1 MPSCAEQSAPP
12 LDQIQFF
19 RYPEMVANLRWNG
32 CLSALLWF
40 TTVAWAEPYVSPEGR
55 FSAELSPATTCTTS
69 QSESPVG
76 DIVTTV
82 YLDKQ
87 PGRFL
92 TVSFTDLPKLA
103 ILAGRDRIFDEA
115 RDGMLQQCAGT
126 QTSWQRQDAQTR
138 RLVYTAPGYRGETI
152 FRLEKYRLY
161 VIDVRSETSLK
172 PALDAQFLQSF
183 KIISPPAASAPAPKE
198 P

>member
-1 MPSCAEQSAPP
+1 M
-12 LDQIQFF
+12 
-19 RYPEMVANLRWNG
+19 ANQRWNWG
-32 CLSALLWF
+32 LSALLWY

-55 FSAELSPATTCTTS
+55 FTAELSPATTCTTS
-69 QSESPVG
+69 SSDSPVG
-76 DIVTTV
+76 AVITTV

-126 QTSWQRQDAQTR
+126 QTSWQRQDSQTR
-138 RLVYTAPGYRGETI
+138 RLVYTSPGHRGETI

-161 VIDVRSETSLK
+161 VIDVRSEVSLK
-172 PALDAQFLQSF
+172 PALDSQFLQSF
-183 KIISPPAASAPAPKE
+183 KIISPPAASAPAPKD

>member
-1 MPSCAEQSAPP
+1 M
-12 LDQIQFF
+12 
-19 RYPEMVANLRWNG
+19 ANQRWNWS
-32 CLSALLWF
+32 LSALLWF
-40 TTVAWAEPYVSPEGR
+40 TTGAWAEPYVSSDGR
-55 FSAELSPATTCTTS
+55 FSAELSSATTCATS

-76 DIVTTV
+76 AIVTTV

-103 ILAGRDRIFDEA
+103 ILAGRERIFDEA
-115 RDGMLQQCAGT
+115 RDGMLQQCGGLQIA
-126 QTSWQRQDAQTR
+126 WRRQDPQTR
-138 RLVYTAPGYRGETI
+138 RLLYTSPGHRGETL

-161 VIDVRSETSLK
+161 VVDVRSEISLK
-172 PALDAQFLQSF
+172 PSLDSQFLQSF
-183 KIISPPAASAPAPKE
+183 KIISPPAASAPAPKD

>member
-1 MPSCAEQSAPP
+1 M
-12 LDQIQFF
+12 
-19 RYPEMVANLRWNG
+19 ANQRWNCG
-32 CLSALLWF
+32 LSALLWF
-40 TTVAWAEPYVSPEGR
+40 TTVAWAEPYVSPDGR

-76 DIVTTV
+76 AVLTTV
-82 YLDKQ
+82 FLDKQ

-103 ILAGRDRIFDEA
+103 ILAGRDRIFEEA
-115 RDGMLQQCAGT
+115 RDGMLQQCGSM
-126 QTSWQRQDAQTR
+126 QTAWQRQDSQTR
-138 RLVYTAPGYRGETI
+138 RLLYTAPGHRGETI

-161 VIDVRSETSLK
+161 VVDVRSEVSLK
-172 PALDAQFLQSF
+172 HALDSQFLQSF
-183 KIISPPAASAPAPKE
+183 KIISLPAASAPVPKD

>member
-1 MPSCAEQSAPP
+1 MAK
-12 LDQIQFF
+12 
-19 RYPEMVANLRWNG
+19 LRWSLG
-32 CLSALLWF
+32 LSALLWF
-40 TTVAWAEPYVSPEGR
+40 TTAAWAEPYVSSDGR

-76 DIVTTV
+76 AVVTTV
-82 YLDKQ
+82 FLDKQ
-87 PGRFL
+87 PGRYL

-115 RDGMLQQCAGT
+115 RDGMLQQCSGS
-126 QTSWQRQDAQTR
+126 QTAWQRQDAATR
-138 RLVYTAPGYRGETI
+138 RLLYKAPGYRGETI

-161 VIDVRSETSLK
+161 VVDVRSEISLK
-172 PALDAQFLQSF
+172 PSLDSQFLQSF
-183 KIISPPAASAPAPKE
+183 KIISPPAASAPAPKD

>member
-1 MPSCAEQSAPP
+1 
-12 LDQIQFF
+12 
-19 RYPEMVANLRWNG
+19 VANQRWNFG
-32 CLSALLWF
+32 LSALLWL
-40 TTVAWAEPYVSPEGR
+40 TTGAWAEPYTSSDGR

-76 DIVTTV
+76 AVVTTV
-82 YLDKQ
+82 FLDKQ

-103 ILAGRDRIFDEA
+103 ILGGRDRIFNEA
-115 RDGMLQQCAGT
+115 RDGMLQQCSGT
-126 QTSWQRQDAQTR
+126 QTSWLRQDSQTR
-138 RLVYTAPGYRGETI
+138 RLLYTAPGYRGETI

-161 VIDVRSETSLK
+161 VVDVRSEVSLK
-172 PALDAQFLQSF
+172 PALDTQFLQSF
-183 KIISPPAASAPAPKE
+183 KIISPPAASASAPKD